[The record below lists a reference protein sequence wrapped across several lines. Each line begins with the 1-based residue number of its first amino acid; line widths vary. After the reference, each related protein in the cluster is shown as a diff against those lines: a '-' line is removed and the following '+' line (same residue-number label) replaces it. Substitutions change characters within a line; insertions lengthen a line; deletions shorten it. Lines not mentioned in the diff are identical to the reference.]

1 MSSSG
6 PIHTIPAPNLSS
18 NGYNYNF
25 VSDLSLQQDNHLGD
39 SIKPIFPSRPNNV
52 QQYQVIEEQ
61 TNDQT
66 LHNPFTG
73 QQKLYAPDPDPSL
86 PAARIRIA
94 NDIFSSPS
102 NGKPLP
108 FDVLQSGIQGSA
120 SIASYNLP
128 QFQLGQ
134 SVPQQQL
141 PDTYGLPLTNQ
152 PQLQQH
158 FLQQASIN
166 SGMPI
171 SYNPTY
177 LVTQSNNLF
186 NQHQQQ
192 QQQLFK
198 PQPNHYPAYNQQVAS
213 DGQIYTATQNDI
225 SQLQDDYALQSSASQ
240 NVNSIAQLI
249 EQPQKNNNV
258 KPFTS
263 QLTENEVQSLLNFG
277 RIATEEQNQLQ
288 QQLVV
293 TNGYQSGGQSNL
305 FDLSQRQIEND
316 KILAQANNDL
326 FQHSLYE
333 DGSQQFVTNQQIQQ
347 DKSAHHQHQLLLNQ
361 QLNGLNDPMRI
372 YVPDDEYQQQ
382 QQQQQNDQVS
392 FKNYL
397 KKI

>member
-18 NGYNYNF
+18 NGNYNF
-25 VSDLSLQQDNHLGD
+25 ISDLSLQQDNHLSD

-66 LHNPFTG
+66 LHDPFTG

-86 PAARIRIA
+86 PSARIRFA
-94 NDIFSSPS
+94 NDVFSTPS

-108 FDVLQSGIQGSA
+108 YDVLQSEIQGSA
-120 SIASYNLP
+120 SAPSYTNLP
-128 QFQLGQ
+128 QFQIGQ

-158 FLQQASIN
+158 FLQQASFS
-166 SGMPI
+166 SGTPV
-171 SYNPTY
+171 SAYNPTY

-192 QQQLFK
+192 QQLFK
-198 PQPNHYPAYNQQVAS
+198 PQQHHFQGYNQQVAS
-213 DGQIYTATQNDI
+213 PGQIYSATQNDI
-225 SQLQDDYALQSSASQ
+225 SQLQDDYSLQSSASQ
-240 NVNSIAQLI
+240 NVPSIAQLI
-249 EQPQKNNNV
+249 EQPQKNNNM
-258 KPFTS
+258 KGFTS

-277 RIATEEQNQLQ
+277 RIASEEQNQLQ
-288 QQLVV
+288 QQQQLVV
-293 TNGYQSGGQSNL
+293 SNGYSTGG

-326 FQHSLYE
+326 FQQSVFE
-333 DGSQQFVTNQQIQQ
+333 DGSQQFITNQQIQQ

-382 QQQQQNDQVS
+382 QQQNDQNVS
-392 FKNYL
+392 
-397 KKI
+397 